1 MSALVHF
8 ELAGVVG
15 SVLFTEPLHF
25 FTLCAG
31 EACHTNSTAMQDGAQ
46 IVLNGQI
53 CVPEKTEGGRTRRLK
68 CLVFVITM
76 SIFMKLSQ
84 YIIKFKSKEG
94 KKSLFSQENITK
106 ISMYLSTADIQT
118 EM

>member
-31 EACHTNSTAMQDGAQ
+31 EACHTNSTATQDRAQ

-68 CLVFVITM
+68 CLVFVITI

-106 ISMYLSTADIQT
+106 ISMYLSTADIRT